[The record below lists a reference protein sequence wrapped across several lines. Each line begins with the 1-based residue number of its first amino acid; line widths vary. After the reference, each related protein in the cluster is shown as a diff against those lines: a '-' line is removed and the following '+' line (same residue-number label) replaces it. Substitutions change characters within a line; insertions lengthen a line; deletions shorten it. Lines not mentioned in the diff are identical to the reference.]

1 MNKDKF
7 QNKYNEVFQSLKEE
21 KMNWDFDDFLQKAEG
36 NHEVISDKETPVI
49 SINSKEKA
57 RFPKWFWMAASFVLL
72 FGLAAFLLVDST
84 PVSDREDLVKNEI
97 LKHKNDFIAENHEHQ
112 TQVAVNYTD
121 SVSGEKRDS
130 LFVENTIADKDELEE
145 LLSKKARMKKEIKP
159 KYVHNSSP
167 TDSSA
172 YQDAYVIVNGK
183 KITNEKEAID
193 IATFSFLKM
202 RSEFRKTVA
211 SFNNEE
217 SFNEE

>member
-1 MNKDKF
+1 MSKD
-7 QNKYNEVFQSLKEE
+7 QSQDKYKEVFQELKEE
-21 KMNWDFDDFLQKAEG
+21 KMDWSFDDFLKKTEESPIIPIQ
-36 NHEVISDKETPVI
+36 ETKP
-49 SINSKEKA
+49 K
-57 RFPKWFWMAASFVLL
+57 FPKWFWMAASFVLL

-97 LKHKNDFIAENHEHQ
+97 LKQKNDFIAENHEHQ

-130 LFVENTIADKDELEE
+130 LFVENTIADKDELQE

-183 KITNEKEAID
+183 KITNEKTAL
-193 IATFSFLKM
+193 S
-202 RSEFRKTVA
+202 SW
-211 SFNNEE
+211 
-217 SFNEE
+217 